1 MVVWMFLFIAGPF
14 LLAGYLG
21 YLCQGRRSPRRTEQC
36 LREMQVLDEIERLE
50 DLR

>member
-1 MVVWMFLFIAGPF
+1 MVIWMFSFIAGPV

-21 YLCQGRRSPRRTEQC
+21 YIFRGRRPPRLTEQC